1 MDINLSGKQLIKNSN
16 DVYKWNII
24 DIDTNEY
31 MVNMNI
37 LLISELEGIDQL
49 ETII

>member
-1 MDINLSGKQLIKNSN
+1 MDINLSGKQLINNSN
-16 DVYKWNII
+16 DVYKWSII